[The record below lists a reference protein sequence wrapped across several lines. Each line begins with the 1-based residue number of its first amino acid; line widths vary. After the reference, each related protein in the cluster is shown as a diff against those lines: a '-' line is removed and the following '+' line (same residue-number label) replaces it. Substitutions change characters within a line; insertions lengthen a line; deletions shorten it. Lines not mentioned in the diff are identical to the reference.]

1 MQRFVQ
7 DAEVRRRV
15 QEEADHSEDTP
26 NEKGMDGSG
35 KVAGFGVQG
44 YNFGHI
50 FGERQKEEQFL
61 DLCQERNL
69 LHTFRLLFQGADM
82 ALRKKLCSRNNN
94 EICPR
99 IKGMKITNYIFK
111 NL

>member
-35 KVAGFGVQG
+35 KVACFGV
-44 YNFGHI
+44 
-50 FGERQKEEQFL
+50 
-61 DLCQERNL
+61 
-69 LHTFRLLFQGADM
+69 
-82 ALRKKLCSRNNN
+82 
-94 EICPR
+94 
-99 IKGMKITNYIFK
+99 
-111 NL
+111 

>member
-50 FGERQKEEQFL
+50 LGER
-61 DLCQERNL
+61 
-69 LHTFRLLFQGADM
+69 
-82 ALRKKLCSRNNN
+82 
-94 EICPR
+94 
-99 IKGMKITNYIFK
+99 
-111 NL
+111 